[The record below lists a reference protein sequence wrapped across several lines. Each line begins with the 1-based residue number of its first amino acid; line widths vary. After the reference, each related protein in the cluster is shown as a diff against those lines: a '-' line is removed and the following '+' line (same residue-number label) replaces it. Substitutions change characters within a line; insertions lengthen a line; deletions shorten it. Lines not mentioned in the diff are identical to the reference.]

1 MSAELLID
9 RRGDALTYRVQD
21 DGVELA
27 HGTVDG
33 IGGALAHIVHTVR
46 PPVRPGEP
54 APTVLSIRHRT
65 EQTLADTD
73 AAVAAIL
80 RICAEKGPVM
90 GETPRVVLATL
101 EGSAT
106 PDPSAMAAEAP
117 VPDNCTVP
125 RSPIVSEDLPD
136 LRRAAGVLFDLDG
149 VLTPTAEVHMR
160 AWQAVFDEVLTRW
173 GVTEPYTDADY
184 FAYVDGKK
192 RYDGVASLLRSRNIE
207 IPWGEVTD
215 PPEAETICGVGNRKN
230 AAFAAALR
238 SEGIA
243 PYPGS
248 LALLEQLRAAEVP
261 MGVVSSSKNAAEVL
275 ASAGIRDF
283 FRIVVDGVVAEHEHL
298 ASKPAPD
305 MFREGARMLGV
316 DPSEAIAVEDAVS
329 GVASAASAGYAT
341 VVGVDRG
348 AGADALREA
357 GATCIVDDLAR
368 LLSGPELGRDPR

>member
-1 MSAELLID
+1 MP
-9 RRGDALTYRVQD
+9 G
-21 DGVELA
+21 GV
-27 HGTVDG
+27 V
-33 IGGALAHIVHTVR
+33 
-46 PPVRPGEP
+46 P
-54 APTVLSIRHRT
+54 
-65 EQTLADTD
+65 
-73 AAVAAIL
+73 
-80 RICAEKGPVM
+80 
-90 GETPRVVLATL
+90 
-101 EGSAT
+101 
-106 PDPSAMAAEAP
+106 EA
-117 VPDNCTVP
+117 
-125 RSPIVSEDLPD
+125 LPD
-136 LRRAAGVLFDLDG
+136 LQRAVGVLFDLDG

-160 AWQAVFDEVLTRW
+160 AWKAVFDAELARW

-215 PPEAETICGVGNRKN
+215 PPEADTICGVGNRKN

-248 LALLEQLRAAEVP
+248 LAVLEALRDAEVP
-261 MGVVSSSKNAAEVL
+261 MGVVSSSKNAEEVL

-283 FRIVVDGVVAEHEHL
+283 FRIVVDGVVAEREHL

-305 MFREGARMLGV
+305 MFLAGARMLGV
-316 DPSEAIAVEDAVS
+316 DPAAAVAVEDAVA
-329 GVASAASAGYAT
+329 GVGSAASAGYAT

-348 AGADALREA
+348 AGPAALREA

-368 LLSGPELGRDPR
+368 LLP